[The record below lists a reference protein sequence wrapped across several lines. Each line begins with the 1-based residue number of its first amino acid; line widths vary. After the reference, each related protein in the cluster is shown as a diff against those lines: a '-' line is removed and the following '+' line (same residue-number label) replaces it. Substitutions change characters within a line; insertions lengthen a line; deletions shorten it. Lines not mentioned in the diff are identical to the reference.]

1 MAHEYELT
9 FTVPDTDEI
18 VSLIGQFTKEEW
30 EQLEEFLQYASDL
43 LNTKFVRE
51 GHPASFSSYIASG
64 IDVSAILPPWDDV
77 TVFLHKFRP
86 IGLQKERTCFYK
98 ICNVLSKELK
108 HPYIRSEIEMRRD
121 FYSGK
126 LKHYQIRVNDSIIN
140 SEKVLYDWLNSYEY
154 HRDKGKRA
162 FIDSLHQIFPLDGSK
177 AIFVLFLIEKTNAI
191 YDIAALIRGILVK

>member
-51 GHPASFSSYIASG
+51 EHPTSLTISSDTASG
-64 IDVSAILPPWDDV
+64 FDVSATLPPWDDV

-126 LKHYQIRVNDSIIN
+126 LMQEHYQIRVNDSIIN
-140 SEKVLYDWLNSYEY
+140 SEGVQKL
-154 HRDKGKRA
+154 HRYSMRN
-162 FIDSLHQIFPLDGSK
+162 IFTP
-177 AIFVLFLIEKTNAI
+177 
-191 YDIAALIRGILVK
+191 